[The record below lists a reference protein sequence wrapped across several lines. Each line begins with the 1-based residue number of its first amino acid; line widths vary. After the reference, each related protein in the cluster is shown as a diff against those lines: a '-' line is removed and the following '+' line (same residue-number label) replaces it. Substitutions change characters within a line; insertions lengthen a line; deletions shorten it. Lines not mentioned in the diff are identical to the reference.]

1 MSNELSHKYLGVE
14 KKLKDK
20 LQELIDMG
28 NDPNLSEKL
37 LQMDLMIRM
46 LNLDQEL
53 RPSTQEMLEHLS
65 LWSADKR
72 LQFILEIRKKFD
84 VLDQK
89 FATKITKGFEHQ
101 KVQLETPILENLEVK
116 LDSEPTVVKDDCI
129 SKLDTTHA
137 QEFQR
142 GYAENS
148 VLDLLRAIR
157 NKVIIFFQ
165 FFHFNFLHQISSL
178 HF

>member
-1 MSNELSHKYLGVE
+1 MSKELDQNYFGVKE
-14 KKLKDK
+14 KLEDK

-37 LQMDLMIRM
+37 LQMDLMMRM
-46 LNLDQEL
+46 LNLKQEL
-53 RPSTQEMLEHLS
+53 RPSTQKMLEHPS
-65 LWSADKR
+65 FWSADKR
-72 LQFILEIRKKFD
+72 LQFILEIRKKF
-84 VLDQK
+84 VLDPK
-89 FATKITKGFEHQ
+89 FATKITKGFDHQ
-101 KVQLETPILENLEVK
+101 KVQLATPFLERLEVE
-116 LDSEPTVVKDDCI
+116 LDSEPTIVKDGWI
-129 SKLDTTHA
+129 SKLDTTLA

-142 GYAENS
+142 GYAEDRVS
-148 VLDLLRAIR
+148 DLLRAIR